1 MKLKL
6 LSLLTLAAAS
16 YVQASALPL
25 PQTPQEAVENTPRL
39 QEDLR
44 IFKNQGFTASCDG
57 NYVTYAIH
65 PEANQYVAY
74 NELCVV
80 EKGEDKYVIVQSID
94 KNQYLNAYLPGQYL
108 VFDLKDIYMQQP
120 GLALLTDPSL
130 STSTAVIFDI
140 QAHDRG
146 LAVR

>member
-6 LSLLTLAAAS
+6 LSVLTLVATS

-25 PQTPQEAVENTPRL
+25 PQTPQETVENTPRL
-39 QEDLR
+39 QEDLSL
-44 IFKNQGFTASCDG
+44 FQTNGFTASCDG
-57 NYVTYAIH
+57 SYIYDPDTS
-65 PEANQYVAY
+65 ENQYVAY

-108 VFDLKDIYMQQP
+108 VFNLKDIYMQQP

-130 STSTAVIFDI
+130 STSTADIFDI
-140 QAHDRG
+140 EVNDRG
-146 LAVR
+146 FTVR